1 MNSVIQKY
9 VEHYKDKPPSA
20 SWVSQKSPFLSDV
33 LDLIGDNRPSFV
45 AVITGSSGRT
55 PFAGLVGPL
64 RSPMSGSDCL
74 IVETNWVFNG
84 IAVAITV
91 HESGQWGWATLDG
104 ENDKRLVQE
113 SPIPL
118 DHYATLGELLAVL
131 AVAFE
136 RRNAP

>member
-1 MNSVIQKY
+1 MFEQQLIRDLLTHVGYQSDYTPRYFVRADSMPDSALK
-9 VEHYKDKPPSA
+9 VARLFEHE
-20 SWVSQKSPFLSDV
+20 W
-33 LDLIGDNRPSFV
+33 
-45 AVITGSSGRT
+45 RT